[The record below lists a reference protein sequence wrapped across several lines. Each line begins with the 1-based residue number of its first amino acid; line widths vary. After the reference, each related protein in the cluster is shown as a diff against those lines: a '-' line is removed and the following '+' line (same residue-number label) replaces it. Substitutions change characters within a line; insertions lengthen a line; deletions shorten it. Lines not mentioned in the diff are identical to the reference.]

1 MKPSV
6 RINQIKKNIL
16 AKYPRM
22 NDASNFDMLALI
34 DYLDE
39 VYEMEE
45 IARYNL
51 KEKLIPMD

>member
-51 KEKLIPMD
+51 KEKLVDLD